1 MVLDFYTL
9 SLLAAAAVACVAVM
23 GPILGGS
30 LLVLIGIFV
39 VLLLVTRSVV
49 EASLWLLGI
58 LLIIALLLPAIS
70 CACEAALRMTCAN
83 QLKQIG
89 LALRN
94 YHDAFGCF
102 PPAYVADKTGKPMH
116 SWRTLILPY
125 MEERTLYKEY
135 DFNEPWDG
143 PNNKKLLEKHRLRIY
158 TCLSDRSDPHDA
170 EDYGMRTNYVAVV
183 GKDAAWEGEKPRSLK
198 DAGLRGKEDS
208 TIIVVEVAGAGIRWT
223 EPKDLSLEEL
233 RDGHSRIVV
242 SSKHEQEPDGFFRSG
257 VPMANAIRVDGAC
270 KPLPIAA
277 CKDGSLLQIG
287 GCADD
292 VLRDAWD
299 WPINWPHC
307 LGLPTLVISIGL
319 LFVKAVRHRIA
330 WRRFEKPINI
340 DDVVGK

>member
-1 MVLDFYTL
+1 MLSRLYT
-9 SLLAAAAVACVAVM
+9 
-23 GPILGGS
+23 
-30 LLVLIGIFV
+30 
-39 VLLLVTRSVV
+39 LLLVCLVVWAFLAVFGMGGPFISAFVVALAWFTACPWSPFRRVLFPLGVVALVAALYPSVV
-49 EASLWLLGI
+49 DPSEPFRRDA
-58 LLIIALLLPAIS
+58 
-70 CACEAALRMTCAN
+70 CACN
-83 QLKQIG
+83 IKQIG

-135 DFNEPWDG
+135 DFSEPWDG

-158 TCLSDRSDPHDA
+158 TCPSDRSDPHDA
-170 EDYGMRTNYVAVV
+170 EDYGMRTNYVAIV
-183 GKDAAWEGEKPRSLK
+183 GKDAAWEGEKPRSLQ

-208 TIIVVEVAGAGIRWT
+208 TIMVVEAAGAGIRWT

-242 SSKHEQEPDGFFRSG
+242 SSKHERGPDSLFRAG

-270 KPLPIAA
+270 KPLPTAA

-287 GCADD
+287 GCADG
-292 VLRDAWD
+292 VLHDAWD
-299 WPINWPHC
+299 WPIHWPHC